1 MAGHGV
7 NVQVLD
13 EGAVAMQKVSYE
25 DIRRA
30 QAQMAGFVVETPC
43 AKSLTL
49 SRITGAEVYLKFEN
63 LQFTG
68 SFKDRGALIKLLQL
82 DETARAA
89 GVIAN
94 SAGNHAQ
101 GVAYHAQRLGIP
113 AIIVMPVGT
122 PNVKVRQTRDLGA
135 EVLLRGETVDEAAV
149 SAQAIRDE
157 RNLTFIHPFN
167 DEAIIA
173 GQGTVALEMLAA
185 APGIDTLVVPIG
197 GGGLIAGNAIAARAI
212 NPDIEI
218 IGVESQLYPSAYQ
231 ARHGL
236 ANDCGGQTIAE
247 GIAVA
252 QPGSLTL
259 PIIDELVSDILLLS
273 EEDIER
279 AIDLLITVE
288 KTVTEGAGAAGLAAL
303 LAYPEHFRGR
313 VVGLI
318 LCGGNIDTRML
329 SSILMRGLIR
339 EGRITRMRVEI
350 SDRPGALAKVAQ
362 LVGDAGG
369 NILEVQHQRN
379 FPGVPA
385 KLAELDLVLET
396 RDRDHIH
403 ELTSALRAAG
413 YKVRELIDTPDAG

>member
-1 MAGHGV
+1 MH
-7 NVQVLD
+7 QV
-13 EGAVAMQKVSYE
+13 SFE
-25 DIRRA
+25 DIRQA
-30 QAQMAGFVVETPC
+30 QARMAGFVVRTPC
-43 AKSLTL
+43 AKSETL
-49 SRITGAEVYLKFEN
+49 SRITGAEIYLKFEN

-82 DETARAA
+82 SEAERAQ

-101 GVAYHAQRLGIP
+101 GVAYHAQRLGIS
-113 AIIVMPVGT
+113 ATIVMPVGT
-122 PNVKVRQTRDLGA
+122 PNIKVRQTRDLGA
-135 EVLLRGETVDEAAV
+135 EVILSGDTVDEAAI
-149 SAQAIRDE
+149 SARRFCE
-157 RNLTFIHPFN
+157 EKNLIFIHPY
-167 DEAIIA
+167 DDTAIIA
-173 GQGTVALEMLAA
+173 GQGTVAIEMLEA
-185 APGIDTLVVPIG
+185 APDIDTLVVPIG

-212 NPDIEI
+212 KPDIEI

-231 ARHGL
+231 VRHGL

-252 QPGSLTL
+252 QPGKLTL
-259 PIIDELVSDILLLS
+259 PIIDDLVSDILLLS
-273 EEDIER
+273 EQDIER
-279 AIDLLITVE
+279 AIDLLITIE

-303 LAYPEHFRGR
+303 LAYPERFRGR

-362 LVGDAGG
+362 LVGEAGG

-396 RDRDHIH
+396 RDRDHIA
-403 ELTSALRAAG
+403 EISGVLSAAG

>member
-1 MAGHGV
+1 
-7 NVQVLD
+7 
-13 EGAVAMQKVSYE
+13 MQRVSFE
-25 DIRRA
+25 DICRA
-30 QAQMAGFVVETPC
+30 REQMAGIVVETPC
-43 AKSLTL
+43 AKSVTL
-49 SRITGAEVYLKFEN
+49 SRITGAEIYLKFEN

-82 DETARAA
+82 SSEERAA

-113 AIIVMPVGT
+113 ATIVMPVGT
-122 PNVKVRQTRDLGA
+122 PNIKVRQTRDLGA
-135 EVLLRGETVDEAAV
+135 EIVLSGETVDEAAV
-149 SAQAIRDE
+149 AARHIRKE
-157 RNLTFIHPFN
+157 RHLTFIHPY
-167 DEAIIA
+167 DDAAIIA
-173 GQGTVALEMLAA
+173 GQGTIVTEMLDAV
-185 APGIDTLVVPIG
+185 PQIDTLVVPIG
-197 GGGLIAGNAIAARAI
+197 GGGLIAGNAIAAHAMK
-212 NPDIEI
+212 PDIEI

-252 QPGSLTL
+252 QPGHLTL
-259 PIIDELVSDILLLS
+259 PVIDDLVSDILLLS

-279 AIDLLITVE
+279 AIDLLITIE
-288 KTVTEGAGAAGLAAL
+288 KTVVEGAGAAGLAAL
-303 LAYPEHFRGR
+303 LAYPERFQGR

-339 EGRITRMRVEI
+339 EGRITRMRVLI

-396 RDRDHIH
+396 RDRDHIG
-403 ELTSALRAAG
+403 EISGTLSAAG

>member
-1 MAGHGV
+1 
-7 NVQVLD
+7 
-13 EGAVAMQKVSYE
+13 MQKVSYE

-43 AKSLTL
+43 ANSLTL
-49 SRITGAEVYLKFEN
+49 SRITGAEVFLKFEN

-82 DETARAA
+82 DEAARAK

-113 AIIVMPVGT
+113 ATIVMPVGT
-122 PNVKVRQTRDLGA
+122 PNVKVRQTRELGA
-135 EVLLRGETVDEAAV
+135 DVVLQGETVDEAAL
-149 SAQAIRDE
+149 SAEAIRDQ
-157 RNLTFIHPFN
+157 RQLTYIHPYN
-167 DEAIIA
+167 DAAIIA

-185 APGIDTLVVPIG
+185 APQIDTLVVPIG

-212 NPDIEI
+212 NPEIEI

-259 PIIDELVSDILLLS
+259 PVID
-273 EEDIER
+273 DIER

-303 LAYPEHFRGR
+303 LAYPERFRGR

-362 LVGDAGG
+362 LVGEAGG

>member
-1 MAGHGV
+1 
-7 NVQVLD
+7 
-13 EGAVAMQKVSYE
+13 MQKVSYE

-43 AKSLTL
+43 ANSLTL
-49 SRITGAEVYLKFEN
+49 SRITGAEVFLKFEN

-82 DETARAA
+82 DEAARAK

-113 AIIVMPVGT
+113 ATIVMPVGT
-122 PNVKVRQTRDLGA
+122 PNVKVRQTRELGA
-135 EVLLRGETVDEAAV
+135 DVVLQGETVDEAAL
-149 SAQAIRDE
+149 SAEAIRDQ
-157 RNLTFIHPFN
+157 RQLTYIHPYN
-167 DEAIIA
+167 DAAIIA

-185 APGIDTLVVPIG
+185 APQIDTLVVPIG

-212 NPDIEI
+212 NPEIEI

-259 PIIDELVSDILLLS
+259 PVIDDLVSDILLLS
-273 EEDIER
+273 EQDIER

-288 KTVTEGAGAAGLAAL
+288 KTVTEGAGPAGLAAL
-303 LAYPEHFRGR
+303 LAYPERFRGR

-362 LVGDAGG
+362 LVGEAGG

>member
-1 MAGHGV
+1 MH
-7 NVQVLD
+7 QV
-13 EGAVAMQKVSYE
+13 SFE

-30 QAQMAGFVVETPC
+30 QARMAGIVVQTPC

-49 SRITGAEVYLKFEN
+49 SRITGAEIYLKFEN

-82 DETARAA
+82 KPAQRAL

-113 AIIVMPVGT
+113 ATIVMPVGT
-122 PNVKVRQTRDLGA
+122 PNIKVRQTRDLGA
-135 EVLLRGETVDEAAV
+135 EIILSGDTVDEAAV
-149 SAQAIRDE
+149 SAWQIRE
-157 RNLTFIHPFN
+157 EKNLTFIHPY
-167 DEAIIA
+167 DDAAIIA
-173 GQGTVALEMLAA
+173 GQGTVAIEMLEA
-185 APGIDTLVVPIG
+185 APEIDTLVVPIG

-212 NPDIEI
+212 KPGIEI

-252 QPGSLTL
+252 QPGKLTL
-259 PIIDELVSDILLLS
+259 PIIDDLVSDILLLS
-273 EEDIER
+273 EQDIER
-279 AIDLLITVE
+279 AIDLLISIE

-303 LAYPEHFRGR
+303 LADPERFRGR

-329 SSILMRGLIR
+329 SSILMRGLVR

-350 SDRPGALAKVAQ
+350 SDRPGTLAKVAQ
-362 LVGDAGG
+362 LVGEAGG

-385 KLAELDLVLET
+385 KLAELDLVLEA
-396 RDRDHIH
+396 RDRDHIA
-403 ELTSALRAAG
+403 EISGALSAAG

>member
-1 MAGHGV
+1 MH
-7 NVQVLD
+7 QV
-13 EGAVAMQKVSYE
+13 SFE
-25 DIRRA
+25 DIRQA
-30 QAQMAGFVVETPC
+30 QAQMAGIIVKTPC

-49 SRITGAEVYLKFEN
+49 SRITGAEIYLKFEN

-82 DETARAA
+82 TPVQRAA

-101 GVAYHAQRLGIP
+101 GVAYHAQRLNIP
-113 AIIVMPVGT
+113 ATIVMPVAT
-122 PNVKVRQTRDLGA
+122 PNIKVRQTRDLGA
-135 EVLLRGETVDEAAV
+135 EVVLSGDTVDEAAV
-149 SAQAIRDE
+149 SARRICEE
-157 RNLTFIHPFN
+157 RNLTFIHPY
-167 DEAIIA
+167 DDAAIIA
-173 GQGTVALEMLAA
+173 GQGSVAIEMLED
-185 APGIDTLVVPIG
+185 APLIDTLVVPIG
-197 GGGLIAGNAIAARAI
+197 GGGLIAGTAIAAHAI
-212 NPDIEI
+212 KPGIEI

-252 QPGSLTL
+252 QPGKLTL
-259 PIIDELVSDILLLS
+259 PIIDDLVSDILLLS
-273 EEDIER
+273 EQDIER

-303 LAYPEHFRGR
+303 LACPERFRGR

-329 SSILMRGLIR
+329 STILMRGLIR
-339 EGRITRMRVEI
+339 EGRIIRMRVEI
-350 SDRPGALAKVAQ
+350 SDRPGTLAKVAQ
-362 LVGDAGG
+362 LVGDRGA

-385 KLAELDLVLET
+385 KLAALDLVLET
-396 RDRDHIH
+396 RDRDHIADI
-403 ELTSALRAAG
+403 SGALIAAG

>member
-1 MAGHGV
+1 MH
-7 NVQVLD
+7 QV
-13 EGAVAMQKVSYE
+13 SFE
-25 DIRRA
+25 DIRQA
-30 QAQMAGFVVETPC
+30 QARMAGFVVRTPC
-43 AKSLTL
+43 AKSVTL
-49 SRITGAEVYLKFEN
+49 SRITGAEIYLKFEN

-82 DETARAA
+82 NEAERAQ

-113 AIIVMPVGT
+113 ATIVMPVGT
-122 PNVKVRQTRDLGA
+122 PNIKVRQTRDLGA
-135 EVLLRGETVDEAAV
+135 EVILSGDTVDEAAI
-149 SAQAIRDE
+149 SARRFCEE
-157 RNLTFIHPFN
+157 RNLTFIHPY
-167 DEAIIA
+167 DDTAIIA
-173 GQGTVALEMLAA
+173 GQGTVAIEMLEA
-185 APGIDTLVVPIG
+185 APDIDTLVVPIG

-212 NPDIEI
+212 KPDIEI

-231 ARHGL
+231 VRHGL

-259 PIIDELVSDILLLS
+259 PIIDDLVSDILLLS
-273 EEDIER
+273 EQDIER
-279 AIDLLITVE
+279 AIDLLITIE

-303 LAYPEHFRGR
+303 LAYPERFRGR

-362 LVGDAGG
+362 LVGEAGG

-396 RDRDHIH
+396 RDRDHIA
-403 ELTSALRAAG
+403 EISGVLSAAG

>member
-1 MAGHGV
+1 MH
-7 NVQVLD
+7 QV
-13 EGAVAMQKVSYE
+13 SFE
-25 DIRRA
+25 DIRQA
-30 QAQMAGFVVETPC
+30 QARMAGFVVRTPC
-43 AKSLTL
+43 AKSVTL
-49 SRITGAEVYLKFEN
+49 SRITGAEIYLKFEN

-82 DETARAA
+82 NEAERAQ

-101 GVAYHAQRLGIP
+101 GVAYHAQRLDIP
-113 AIIVMPVGT
+113 ATIVMPVGT
-122 PNVKVRQTRDLGA
+122 PNIKVRQTRDLGA
-135 EVLLRGETVDEAAV
+135 EVILSGDTVDEAAI
-149 SAQAIRDE
+149 SARRFCEE
-157 RNLTFIHPFN
+157 RNLTFIHPY
-167 DEAIIA
+167 DDTAIIA
-173 GQGTVALEMLAA
+173 GQGTVAIEMLEA
-185 APGIDTLVVPIG
+185 APDIDTLVVPIG

-212 NPDIEI
+212 KPDIEI

-231 ARHGL
+231 VRHGL

-259 PIIDELVSDILLLS
+259 PIIDDLVSDILLLS
-273 EEDIER
+273 EQDIER
-279 AIDLLITVE
+279 AIDLLITIE

-303 LAYPEHFRGR
+303 LAYPERFRGR

-362 LVGDAGG
+362 LVGEAGG

-396 RDRDHIH
+396 RDRDHIA
-403 ELTSALRAAG
+403 EISGVLSAAG

>member
-1 MAGHGV
+1 MRKR
-7 NVQVLD
+7 L
-13 EGAVAMQKVSYE
+13 AMQKVSYE

-43 AKSLTL
+43 ANSLTL
-49 SRITGAEVYLKFEN
+49 SRITGAEVFLKFEN

-82 DETARAA
+82 DEAARAK

-113 AIIVMPVGT
+113 ATIVMPVGT
-122 PNVKVRQTRDLGA
+122 PNVKVRQTRELGA
-135 EVLLRGETVDEAAV
+135 DVVLQGETVDEAAL
-149 SAQAIRDE
+149 SAEAIRDQ
-157 RNLTFIHPFN
+157 RQLTYIHPYN
-167 DEAIIA
+167 DAAIIA

-185 APGIDTLVVPIG
+185 APQIDTLVVPIG

-212 NPDIEI
+212 NPEIEI

-259 PIIDELVSDILLLS
+259 PVIDDLVSDILLLS
-273 EEDIER
+273 EQDIER

-303 LAYPEHFRGR
+303 LAYPERFRGR

-362 LVGDAGG
+362 LVGEAGG

>member
-1 MAGHGV
+1 
-7 NVQVLD
+7 
-13 EGAVAMQKVSYE
+13 MQKVSYE

>member
-1 MAGHGV
+1 MA
-7 NVQVLD
+7 QISFD
-13 EGAVAMQKVSYE
+13 DIQK
-25 DIRRA
+25 A
-30 QAQMAGFVVETPC
+30 QAQMAGFVVQTPC
-43 AKSLTL
+43 AKSVTL
-49 SRITGAEVYLKFEN
+49 SKITGAEVYLKFEN

-82 DETARAA
+82 DPGQRAR

-113 AIIVMPVGT
+113 ATIVMPVST
-122 PNVKVRQTRDLGA
+122 PNVKVRQTRDLSA
-135 EVLLRGETVDEAAV
+135 EIVLSGDNVDQAAV
-149 SAQAIRDE
+149 AARRICLEQH
-157 RNLTFIHPFN
+157 LTYVHPY
-167 DEAIIA
+167 DDPAIIA

-185 APGIDTLVVPIG
+185 APDIDTLVIPIG
-197 GGGLIAGNAIAARAI
+197 GGLICGNAIAALGI
-212 NPDIEI
+212 KPDIEI

-252 QPGSLTL
+252 QPGKLNL
-259 PIIDELVSDILLLS
+259 ALMDELVSDIVLVA

-279 AIDLLITVE
+279 AMDLLITIE

-303 LAYPEHFRGR
+303 LAYPERFQGR
-313 VVGLI
+313 TVGLI

-329 SSILMRGLIR
+329 SSILMRGLVR
-339 EGRITRMRVEI
+339 QGQITRMRVEI
-350 SDRPGALAKVAQ
+350 TDRPGTLAKVAQ
-362 LVGDAGG
+362 LMGDAGG

-385 KLAELDLVLET
+385 KLAELDLVVET
-396 RDRDHIH
+396 RDRDHIR
-403 ELTSALRAAG
+403 EITDVLSAVG

>member
-1 MAGHGV
+1 
-7 NVQVLD
+7 
-13 EGAVAMQKVSYE
+13 MQKVSYE

-43 AKSLTL
+43 ANSLTL
-49 SRITGAEVYLKFEN
+49 SRITGAEVFLKFEN

-82 DETARAA
+82 DEAARAK

-113 AIIVMPVGT
+113 ATIVMPVGT
-122 PNVKVRQTRDLGA
+122 PNVKVRQTRELGA
-135 EVLLRGETVDEAAV
+135 DVVLQGETVDEAAL
-149 SAQAIRDE
+149 SAEAIRDQ
-157 RNLTFIHPFN
+157 RQLTYIHPYN
-167 DEAIIA
+167 DAAIIA

-185 APGIDTLVVPIG
+185 APQIDTLVVPIG

-212 NPDIEI
+212 NPEIEI

-259 PIIDELVSDILLLS
+259 PVIDDLVSDILLLS
-273 EEDIER
+273 EQDIER

-303 LAYPEHFRGR
+303 LGYPERFRGR

-362 LVGDAGG
+362 LVGEAGG

>member
-1 MAGHGV
+1 
-7 NVQVLD
+7 
-13 EGAVAMQKVSYE
+13 MQKVSCE

>member
-1 MAGHGV
+1 MH
-7 NVQVLD
+7 QV
-13 EGAVAMQKVSYE
+13 SFE

-30 QAQMAGFVVETPC
+30 QAQMAGIVVKTPC

-49 SRITGAEVYLKFEN
+49 SRITGAEIYLKFEN

-82 DETARAA
+82 TPIQRAA

-101 GVAYHAQRLGIP
+101 GVAYHAQRLSIP
-113 AIIVMPVGT
+113 ATIVMPVAT
-122 PNVKVRQTRDLGA
+122 PNIKVRQTHELGA
-135 EVLLRGETVDEAAV
+135 EVVLSGDTVDEAAV
-149 SAQAIRDE
+149 SAQRICE
-157 RNLTFIHPFN
+157 EKKLTFIHPY
-167 DEAIIA
+167 DDAAIIA
-173 GQGTVALEMLAA
+173 GQGSVAIEMLEA
-185 APGIDTLVVPIG
+185 APRIDTLVVPIG
-197 GGGLIAGNAIAARAI
+197 GGGLIAGNAIAAHAI
-212 NPDIEI
+212 KPGIEI

-252 QPGSLTL
+252 QPGKLTL
-259 PIIDELVSDILLLS
+259 PIIDDLVSDILLLS
-273 EEDIER
+273 EQDIER
-279 AIDLLITVE
+279 AIDLLISVE

-303 LAYPEHFRGR
+303 LAYPERFRGR

-329 SSILMRGLIR
+329 STILMRGLIR
-339 EGRITRMRVEI
+339 EGRIIRMRVEI
-350 SDRPGALAKVAQ
+350 SDRPGTLAKVAQ
-362 LVGDAGG
+362 LVGDRGA

-385 KLAELDLVLET
+385 KLAALDLVLET
-396 RDRDHIH
+396 RDRDHIADI
-403 ELTSALRAAG
+403 SGALIAAG

>member
-1 MAGHGV
+1 MHH
-7 NVQVLD
+7 
-13 EGAVAMQKVSYE
+13 VSFE

-30 QAQMAGFVVETPC
+30 QAQLAGIVVRTPC
-43 AKSLTL
+43 IKSMTL
-49 SRITGAEVYLKFEN
+49 SRITGAEVFLKFEN

-82 DETARAA
+82 DPEERAA

-101 GVAYHAQRLGIP
+101 GVAYHAQRLGIQ
-113 AIIVMPVGT
+113 ATIVMPVGT
-122 PNVKVRQTRDLGA
+122 PNIKVRQTRDLGA
-135 EVLLRGETVDEAAV
+135 EIILCGETVDEAAI
-149 SAQAIRDE
+149 SARAICE
-157 RNLTFIHPFN
+157 EKNLTFIHPY
-167 DEAIIA
+167 DDAAIIA
-173 GQGTVALEMLAA
+173 GQGTVAIEMLEA
-185 APGIDTLVVPIG
+185 APRIDTLVVPIG

-212 NPDIEI
+212 KPSIEI
-218 IGVESQLYPSAYQ
+218 IGVESRLYPSAYQ

-236 ANDCGGQTIAE
+236 TSDCGGHTIAE

-252 QPGSLTL
+252 QLGKLTL
-259 PIIDELVSDILLLS
+259 PVMDDLVSDILLLS
-273 EEDIER
+273 EQDIER
-279 AIDLLITVE
+279 AIDLLITIE

-303 LAYPEHFRGR
+303 LAYPERFRGR

-350 SDRPGALAKVAQ
+350 SDLPGALAKVAQ
-362 LVGDAGG
+362 LVGNRGG

-396 RDRDHIH
+396 RDRDHIG
-403 ELTSALRAAG
+403 EIAGVLGEAG

>member
-1 MAGHGV
+1 MAEARMH
-7 NVQVLD
+7 QVC
-13 EGAVAMQKVSYE
+13 YE
-25 DIRRA
+25 DICRA
-30 QAQMAGFVVETPC
+30 RDEMAGIVVETPC
-43 AKSLTL
+43 AHSQTL
-49 SRITGAEVYLKFEN
+49 SRITGAEVFLKFEN

-68 SFKDRGALIKLLQL
+68 SFKDRGALIKLSQL
-82 DETARAA
+82 EPSERAR

-113 AIIVMPVGT
+113 ATIVMPVPT
-122 PNVKVRQTRDLGA
+122 PNVKVRQTRELGA
-135 EVLLRGETVDEAAV
+135 EIVLRGETVDEAAV
-149 SAQAIRDE
+149 SAEAIRAE
-157 RNLTFIHPFN
+157 RNLTFIHPYN
-167 DEAIIA
+167 DPAIIA
-173 GQGTVALEMLAA
+173 GQGTIALEMLAA

-212 NPDIEI
+212 KPEIEI
-218 IGVESQLYPSAYQ
+218 IGVESELYPSAYQ

-252 QPGSLTL
+252 QPGNLTL
-259 PIIDELVSDILLLS
+259 PIIDDLVSDILLLS
-273 EEDIER
+273 EQDIER

-303 LAYPEHFRGR
+303 LAYPERFRGR
-313 VVGLI
+313 TVGLI

-396 RDRDHIH
+396 RDRDHIQ
-403 ELTSALRAAG
+403 EISTKLSAAG

>member
-1 MAGHGV
+1 MQ
-7 NVQVLD
+7 QV
-13 EGAVAMQKVSYE
+13 SFE
-25 DIRRA
+25 DIQKA
-30 QAQMAGFVVETPC
+30 QAQMAGIVVRTPC
-43 AKSLTL
+43 ARSQTL
-49 SRITGAEVYLKFEN
+49 SRITGADVYLKFEN

-82 DETARAA
+82 DAEQRSR

-101 GVAYHAQRLGIP
+101 GVAYHAQRLGI
-113 AIIVMPVGT
+113 AATIVMPIGT

-135 EVLLRGETVDEAAV
+135 EIVLAGDSVDEAAV
-149 SAQAIRDE
+149 HARQIRED
-157 RNLTFIHPFN
+157 RDLSYIHPY
-167 DEAIIA
+167 DDAAIIA
-173 GQGTVALEMLAA
+173 GQGTIAVEMLEA
-185 APGIDTLVVPIG
+185 APGIDTLVIPIG

-212 NPDIEI
+212 KPEIEI
-218 IGVESQLYPSAYQ
+218 VGVESQLYPSAYQ

-236 ANDCGGQTIAE
+236 TNDCGGQTIAE

-252 QPGSLTL
+252 QPGKQNLSV
-259 PIIDELVSDILLLS
+259 IDALVSDILLLP

-303 LAYPEHFRGR
+303 LAYPERFRGR

-339 EGRITRMRVEI
+339 EGKITRMRVEI
-350 SDRPGALAKVAQ
+350 DDRPGTLAKVAQ

-385 KLAELDLVLET
+385 KMAELDLVLET
-396 RDRDHIH
+396 RDRDHIA
-403 ELTSALRAAG
+403 EITAALGGAG

>member
-1 MAGHGV
+1 MQ
-7 NVQVLD
+7 QV
-13 EGAVAMQKVSYE
+13 SFE
-25 DIRRA
+25 DILKA
-30 QAQMAGFVVETPC
+30 HAQMAGIVVQTPC
-43 AKSLTL
+43 AKSQTL

-68 SFKDRGALIKLLQL
+68 SFKDRGALIKMLQL
-82 DETARAA
+82 DAGQRAR

-101 GVAYHAQRLGIP
+101 GVAYHAQRLGVP
-113 AIIVMPVGT
+113 ATIVMPVGT

-135 EVLLRGETVDEAAV
+135 EVVLHGDGVDEAAIG
-149 SAQAIRDE
+149 ARRICDE
-157 RNLTFIHPFN
+157 RKLTYIHPY
-167 DEAIIA
+167 DDASIVA
-173 GQGTVALEMLAA
+173 GQGTIAVEMLEA
-185 APGIDTLVVPIG
+185 APAINTLVIPIG

-231 ARHGL
+231 ARHGQ

-252 QPGSLTL
+252 RPGSRNLRT
-259 PIIDELVSDILLLS
+259 IDELVSDILLLS

-279 AIDLLITVE
+279 AIDLLITIE

-303 LAYPEHFRGR
+303 LAYPDRFRGR

-339 EGRITRMRVEI
+339 QGGITRMRVEI

-396 RDRDHIH
+396 RDRDHIA
-403 ELTSALRAAG
+403 EIGNILGSAG

>member
-1 MAGHGV
+1 
-7 NVQVLD
+7 
-13 EGAVAMQKVSYE
+13 MQKVSYE

-43 AKSLTL
+43 ANSLTL
-49 SRITGAEVYLKFEN
+49 SRITGAEVFLKFEN

-82 DETARAA
+82 DEAARAK

-113 AIIVMPVGT
+113 ATIVMPVGT
-122 PNVKVRQTRDLGA
+122 PNVKVRQTRELGA
-135 EVLLRGETVDEAAV
+135 DVVLQGETVDEAAL
-149 SAQAIRDE
+149 SAEAIRDQ
-157 RNLTFIHPFN
+157 RQLTYIHPYN
-167 DEAIIA
+167 DAAIIA

-185 APGIDTLVVPIG
+185 APQIDTLVVPIG

-212 NPDIEI
+212 NPEIEI

-259 PIIDELVSDILLLS
+259 PVIADLVSDILLLS
-273 EEDIER
+273 EQDIER

-303 LAYPEHFRGR
+303 LAYPERFRGR

-362 LVGDAGG
+362 LVGEAGG

>member
-1 MAGHGV
+1 MH
-7 NVQVLD
+7 QV
-13 EGAVAMQKVSYE
+13 SFE

-30 QAQMAGFVVETPC
+30 QARMAGIVVQTPC

-49 SRITGAEVYLKFEN
+49 SRITGAEIYLKFEN
-63 LQFTG
+63 LQLTG

-82 DETARAA
+82 KPAQRAL
-89 GVIAN
+89 GVIVN

-113 AIIVMPVGT
+113 ATIVMPVGT
-122 PNVKVRQTRDLGA
+122 PNIKVRQTRDLGA
-135 EVLLRGETVDEAAV
+135 EIILSGDTVDEAAV
-149 SAQAIRDE
+149 SAWQIRE
-157 RNLTFIHPFN
+157 EKNLTFIHPY
-167 DEAIIA
+167 DDAAIIA
-173 GQGTVALEMLAA
+173 GQGTVAIEMLEA
-185 APGIDTLVVPIG
+185 APEIDTLVVPIG

-212 NPDIEI
+212 KPGIEI

-252 QPGSLTL
+252 QPGKLTL
-259 PIIDELVSDILLLS
+259 PIIDDLVSDILLLS
-273 EEDIER
+273 EQDIER
-279 AIDLLITVE
+279 AIDLLISIE

-303 LAYPEHFRGR
+303 LADPERFRGR

-329 SSILMRGLIR
+329 SSILMRGLVR

-350 SDRPGALAKVAQ
+350 SDRPGTLAKVAQ
-362 LVGDAGG
+362 LVGEAGG

-385 KLAELDLVLET
+385 KLAELDLVLEA
-396 RDRDHIH
+396 RDRDHIA
-403 ELTSALRAAG
+403 EISGALSAAG

>member
-1 MAGHGV
+1 MT
-7 NVQVLD
+7 Q
-13 EGAVAMQKVSYE
+13 VSYE

-30 QAQMAGFVVETPC
+30 QAQMAGIVVATPC
-43 AKSLTL
+43 AHSLTL
-49 SRITGAEVYLKFEN
+49 SEITGAKVYLKFEN

-82 DETARAA
+82 DEAARAA

-101 GVAYHAQRLGIP
+101 GVACHAKRLGVP
-113 AIIVMPVGT
+113 ATIVMPVGT
-122 PNVKVRQTRDLGA
+122 PNIKVRQTKDLGA
-135 EVLLRGETVDEAAV
+135 EVVLSGDTVDEAAI
-149 SAQAIRDE
+149 SAQAICAARK
-157 RNLTFIHPFN
+157 LTYIHPYN
-167 DEAIIA
+167 DPAIIA
-173 GQGTVALEMLAA
+173 GQGAIALEMLAA
-185 APGIDTLVVPIG
+185 APDIDTLVIPIG

-212 NPDIEI
+212 KPEIEI

-231 ARHGL
+231 ARHGE

-252 QPGSLTL
+252 QPGNLTL
-259 PIIDELVSDILLLS
+259 PVIDDLVSDILLLS
-273 EEDIER
+273 EQDFEQ
-279 AIDLLITVE
+279 AIDLLITIE

-303 LAYPEHFRGR
+303 LAYPERFKGR

-339 EGRITRMRVEI
+339 TGRVTRMRVEI
-350 SDRPGALAKVAQ
+350 NDRPGTLAKVAQ
-362 LVGDAGG
+362 LVGDAGA

-379 FPGVPA
+379 
-385 KLAELDLVLET
+385 
-396 RDRDHIH
+396 
-403 ELTSALRAAG
+403 
-413 YKVRELIDTPDAG
+413 